1 MNLHLPVPSKQEQQH
16 IANHIGVSTDD
27 IADAMARARRQ
38 IELLQEYGTR
48 HIADVVTGK
57 LDVPATAA
65 QLPDQSDDEES
76 IDEGGPLAD
85 DAHGDLY
92 DAGNFKEELAMESE
106 VTV

>member
-1 MNLHLPVPSKQEQQH
+1 MRQAAPTAARSTEPHPESARFAPAGVVLPKCPQVPSPPLGRVG
-16 IANHIGVSTDD
+16 APRLSLPG
-27 IADAMARARRQ
+27 R
-38 IELLQEYGTR
+38 
-48 HIADVVTGK
+48 
-57 LDVPATAA
+57 
-65 QLPDQSDDEES
+65 QLPLTENLLEES